1 MKKKYSEKRKSEL
14 LKILGYKIPENS
26 PLKKKMEGAKE
37 VDIVYA
43 ALEDHITKSAN
54 ENWKYA
60 VTHNVTLREACI
72 GSALVKMA
80 DRFKET
86 GMMI

>member
-1 MKKKYSEKRKSEL
+1 
-14 LKILGYKIPENS
+14 
-26 PLKKKMEGAKE
+26 MEGAKE
-37 VDIVYA
+37 IDIVYA
-43 ALEDHITKSAN
+43 ALEDHITKATR

-60 VTHNVTLREACI
+60 VSEHVTLREACI
-72 GSALVKMA
+72 GSSLVKMA